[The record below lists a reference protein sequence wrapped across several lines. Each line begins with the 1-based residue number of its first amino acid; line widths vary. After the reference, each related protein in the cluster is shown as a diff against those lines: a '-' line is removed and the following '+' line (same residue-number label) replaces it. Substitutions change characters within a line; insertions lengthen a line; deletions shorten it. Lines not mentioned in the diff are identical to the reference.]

1 MKRAGRR
8 PIVADG
14 GGEAAVPNA
23 EGTTMSGTDTR
34 SAGRELRPERTGTA
48 APLRP
53 PPVTDTP
60 ATVVHGLDSYGC
72 VDWFDYRPPAAE
84 RDSKERA

>member
-1 MKRAGRR
+1 M
-8 PIVADG
+8 
-14 GGEAAVPNA
+14 
-23 EGTTMSGTDTR
+23 
-34 SAGRELRPERTGTA
+34 RPERTGTA

-72 VDWFDYRPPAAE
+72 VDWFDYRPSAGD
-84 RDSKERA
+84 RDPKERA